1 MNLLRPLSSAVLPTL
16 LFALVSVPTW
26 SADAPTAEEWTS
38 VEQALKEEAPDS
50 AAKLSALVAAY
61 PRWSDGQRTLAQV
74 LLRQGQAEAA
84 LNAAKQ
90 ALAIAP
96 GDANA
101 AAVAIQALGALN
113 RLAEAF
119 AIADQFIGDK
129 DPQGWVNF
137 RAAEAALN
145 AGDRAKADLHLSLA
159 NGRAKKNTP
168 AEFSYLDARISA
180 AAGDLDR
187 AEVSVNRAIASN
199 PRLWD
204 AWYELGV
211 LQLRQAESKTAGTRQ
226 KYLEDSATS
235 FSKVTEVHNK
245 DALAWLGLGRA
256 QVTLAQDQLADRAD
270 SAGTLATKAVVS
282 LKNAIELNDGL
293 RDAHLN
299 LGVALLV
306 TEQHEQAITHLL
318 RARDLGSVS
327 RTLGFNLMLAYQK
340 TGRTAEFEAEARNV
354 KAVSTAEKLTAG
366 IGFHRA
372 GNHALAVELLTSAL
386 PELVDSERVAATN
399 RYIGHA
405 HAAIAGKLRTQAADV
420 NTTTNTTVNTTVNT
434 TPTAI
439 DAQLDLA
446 RAAYQK
452 AGNLKDYPAQRFF
465 MAQETARSPLAGYEA
480 GWQHLSWHGYT
491 SLDGWSSVVGNYGG
505 AVTGGEGLPGMW
517 KRHPIH
523 LIVWG
528 VLGFIP
534 LCLALAAFL
543 RPKRAVVEQRQKS
556 EPHVRPAN
564 RPPANKP
571 AASSAVAPSAASA
584 AKSSG
589 GNRSPATRPP
599 ATRPPQDQS
608 HQRTPAPA
616 TRPPTNAPATR
627 PPASPTRP
635 PAAKPVSAKPTSNLT
650 ETEPSFTPLS
660 NQVLERREEVP
671 KARETDQS
679 LRPAKAQERQIR
691 TSDEFTALERRTPR
705 PEDDKKR

>member
-1 MNLLRPLSSAVLPTL
+1 MNLLRPWYLTLHSTVLPAV

-50 AAKLSALVAAY
+50 VAKLSALVAAY

-84 LNAAKQ
+84 LKAAKQ

-101 AAVAIQALGALN
+101 AATAIQALGALN

-159 NGRAKKNTP
+159 NGRAKKNPP
-168 AEFSYLDARISA
+168 AEFAYLDARISA

-187 AEVSVNRAIASN
+187 AEVSINRAIAGN

-211 LQLRQAESKTAGTRQ
+211 LQLRQAETKTASTRQ
-226 KYLEDSATS
+226 KYLEDSAAS
-235 FSKVTEVHNK
+235 FSKVTAVHNK

-256 QVTLAQDQLADRAD
+256 QVTLAQDLPVNRVDEARALAAKA
-270 SAGTLATKAVVS
+270 AGS
-282 LKNAIELNDGL
+282 LKNAIELNDEL

-306 TEQHEQAITHLL
+306 SEQHEQAITHLL
-318 RARDLGSVS
+318 RARDLGSAS

-340 TGRTAEFEAEARNV
+340 AGRTAEFEAEARNV
-354 KAVSTAEKLTAG
+354 EAVSTAEKLTAG

-372 GNHALAVELLTSAL
+372 GNHALAVTLMMSAL
-386 PELVDSERVAATN
+386 PDLTDSERVAATN

-405 HAAIAGKLRTQAADV
+405 HAAIAAKLSTQAADAAADV
-420 NTTTNTTVNTTVNT
+420 RA
-434 TPTAI
+434 TPAAV
-439 DAQLDLA
+439 DAELDRA
-446 RAAYQK
+446 REAYRK

-480 GWQHLSWHGYT
+480 GWQHLNWHGYT

-505 AVTGGEGLPGMW
+505 AITGGEGLPGMW
-517 KRHPIH
+517 KRNPVH

-543 RPKRAVVEQRQKS
+543 RPKRVVIEQRRES
-556 EPHVRPAN
+556 EPHARPAN
-564 RPPANKP
+564 RPPTNKPANKP

-589 GNRSPATRPP
+589 GNRAP
-599 ATRPPQDQS
+599 ATRPPQAQAQ
-608 HQRTPAPA
+608 QRTPAPA
-616 TRPPTNAPATR
+616 TRPPAPT
-627 PPASPTRP
+627 TRP
-635 PAAKPVSAKPTSNLT
+635 PAAKPVPAKPASNPM

-660 NQVLERREEVP
+660 NKTLERREEIP
-671 KARETDQS
+671 KAIETEQS
-679 LRPAKAQERQIR
+679 LRPAKAQEKQVR
-691 TSDEFTALERRTPR
+691 TSGEFAALERRTPS